1 MRRTLLFAFSV
12 CALLAGAYQAI
23 AQQPGNS
30 GETPFFIEQLR
41 RMEFTGEMIVRPLEM
56 SDAIASTGS
65 HQAAAGLRE
74 RAARRLATDTRR
86 YYPETDEYI
95 IRLPKGSS
103 ENSYARRMMATGD
116 YQYVEPNWRIY
127 PVLRPNDPSF
137 SLQWH
142 HQKIRSELAW
152 DILVGNPNQIIAYTD
167 TGIDT
172 LHTDLEP
179 NRVPGYNAITELPEE
194 MGGVIQDTNGHGTHV
209 AGIGSAIG
217 NNGIGVTGVGW
228 NFKIMMVAVSHE
240 PVFGTTTIEIITRG
254 GRWAADNGAKT
265 ISASFEGVSSTAVET
280 TGRYIR
286 ARGALYLYAAGND
299 GANLSGFDWP
309 NVIVVGAT
317 NQFDN
322 RASFSAYG
330 RAVDVFAPGVSIL
343 STYLPNSYSSLSGT
357 SMATPMA
364 NGVAAMIWAK
374 NPDWTPEQVEQK
386 LFESCKDL
394 GPPGEDEV
402 WGWGRI
408 DLFNSVSGGTTTVKP
423 LRFSVTRGV
432 LQSGEL
438 QDLFESEDEKIVIQ
452 QRRPF
457 LASDPSAQLVV
468 ESNSPT
474 EDASKLLYRFEA
486 SSNAMPRQGV
496 PQRLELWNFVIG
508 RYEIIDERPVSGTD
522 TVVEVSFTEDASR
535 FIEPSTKLMRARM
548 GWFDRGVAFLN
559 WAARIDLTEWEVTP

>member
-1 MRRTLLFAFSV
+1 MRRTLLFTFSV

-23 AQQPGNS
+23 AQQPGNG
-30 GETPFFIEQLR
+30 GETPFFIEQPR

-65 HQAAAGLRE
+65 HRAARGLRE

-228 NFKIMMVAVSHE
+228 NFKIMMVVVSHE

-265 ISASFEGVSSTAVET
+265 ISASFEGVTSTSVET

-286 ARGALYLYAAGND
+286 DRGALYFYAAGND
-299 GANLSGFDWP
+299 GANLAGFDWP

-317 NQFDN
+317 DQFDN
-322 RASFSAYG
+322 KASFSAYG

-374 NPDWTPEQVEQK
+374 NPDWTPGQVEQK

-394 GPPGEDEV
+394 GPPGEDEF

-408 DLFNSVSGGTTTVKP
+408 DLFNSLSGGTTTASSFSLFRGSIISGNLNSLLSSDDNRLVIRP
-423 LRFSVTRGV
+423 GAVFSSQEPPIQLIVDATSPNVTPSTLEFSVEAHCSV
-432 LQSGEL
+432 PNIE
-438 QDLFESEDEKIVIQ
+438 
-452 QRRPF
+452 QRIALYNFDTQAYETLNTSTAPT
-457 LASDPSAQLVV
+457 SDWRTTVV
-468 ESNSPT
+468 VTSNP
-474 EDASKLLYRFEA
+474 ERFIGP
-486 SSNAMPRQGV
+486 N
-496 PQRLELWNFVIG
+496 LELRSRVAYKAQGPVFVYPWFA
-508 RYEIIDERPVSGTD
+508 RVDQVNWTLTD
-522 TVVEVSFTEDASR
+522 
-535 FIEPSTKLMRARM
+535 
-548 GWFDRGVAFLN
+548 
-559 WAARIDLTEWEVTP
+559 